1 MNCWH
6 CERPA
11 HGVCSFCG
19 RGVCKEHAKT
29 MPNIL
34 AVYRDKANVLKA
46 IVVSDALYCGVCKP
60 KEEPIE
66 VEWLDT

>member
-34 AVYRDKANVLKA
+34 SVYRDKNNVLKA